1 MGELFIC
8 VGCGELHSLSTLTQ
22 HAETKANGICKKNYE
37 ALGLWTILKQNR
49 NSKSVDPNNKKSI
62 SSDTNQIQN
71 TTEKESSDNEVE
83 NSEKNNSE
91 EQKCVCNAC
100 YKCFTKLDDLR
111 LHLNTVKKC
120 RPKYDANEEIMQALK
135 NEYKIKT
142 GNELFNCVGCDQLH
156 SLRTIS
162 KHIAIRKGKTKNFN
176 GTCKE
181 KYEAIGQWTILN
193 EKMTKFKAK
202 QKHVLRNSK
211 NKQKNNSK
219 NRKKY

>member
-71 TTEKESSDNEVE
+71 TTEKELSDKEVENAKENTTEIESSDNEVE

-91 EQKCVCNAC
+91 EQKCVSQ
-100 YKCFTKLDDLR
+100 TK
-111 LHLNTVKKC
+111 KK
-120 RPKYDANEEIMQALK
+120 
-135 NEYKIKT
+135 
-142 GNELFNCVGCDQLH
+142 
-156 SLRTIS
+156 
-162 KHIAIRKGKTKNFN
+162 
-176 GTCKE
+176 
-181 KYEAIGQWTILN
+181 
-193 EKMTKFKAK
+193 
-202 QKHVLRNSK
+202 
-211 NKQKNNSK
+211 
-219 NRKKY
+219 KKKKKKK